1 MIRKNLMNKI
11 TTAIML
17 SIICTT
23 TVSAKESSFG
33 DGYDYKRTGY
43 TVSTITSDFK
53 YVAKIDCY
61 EYLNLHDIQYCATDA
76 YFYTQSK
83 ATGKKV
89 NTSIKGYAVARY
101 EKGTKH
107 DASSGRIYGYGNV
120 EAWSDGCGNWSY
132 DAHYYGTAI
141 K

>member
-1 MIRKNLMNKI
+1 MLTQHAAGGESHFVRFSLDKKTRK
-11 TTAIML
+11 
-17 SIICTT
+17 
-23 TVSAKESSFG
+23 FG
-33 DGYDYKRTGY
+33 LISVE

-107 DASSGRIYGYGNV
+107 DASSGRIYGYGNA